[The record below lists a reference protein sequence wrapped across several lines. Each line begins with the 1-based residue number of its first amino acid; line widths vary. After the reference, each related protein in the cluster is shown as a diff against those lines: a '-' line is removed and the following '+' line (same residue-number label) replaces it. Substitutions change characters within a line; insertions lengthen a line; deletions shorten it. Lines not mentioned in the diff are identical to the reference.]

1 MFNQSRYP
9 AIPRMAPCSDGKSVA
24 MPGVEGYTFRCNNM
38 DLYDFRSHKDLG
50 SKAGFGSSSWGWT
63 SPAGREFVAI
73 GQQDGAAFAEISS
86 SGQLEYLGRLPAFS
100 KNSIWREIRSF
111 KHYMVIG
118 SEAENHGI
126 QIFDMNKVCLSQK
139 LTLQKLTEVVT

>member
-63 SPAGREFVAI
+63 SSTGREFVAI

-86 SGQLEYLGRLPAFS
+86 SGQLEYLGRLPPSS
-100 KNSIWREIRSF
+100 KNSIWREIRNF
-111 KHYMVIG
+111 KNYMIIG

-126 QIFDMNKVCLSQK
+126 QVFDMNKVRILRK
-139 LTLQKLTEVVT
+139 PT